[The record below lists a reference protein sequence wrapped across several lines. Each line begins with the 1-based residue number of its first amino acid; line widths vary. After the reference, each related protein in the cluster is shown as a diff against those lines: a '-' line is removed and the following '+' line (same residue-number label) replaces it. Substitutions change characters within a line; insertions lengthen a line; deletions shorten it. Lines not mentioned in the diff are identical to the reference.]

1 MKNKEIW
8 NLLCDLMVEIGK
20 KMIKDYDT
28 IKDDLL
34 ASYNFYQEE
43 EKDGRGYI
51 FDIENKKDIMATDLT
66 MAEIN
71 DIYNEYKKGKSNYF
85 IFNEY
90 GYIKQYDNCDE
101 LKTQV
106 VSYLDE
112 IVEHIFCYHDSC
124 ESHKKLFDRYIYET
138 IISNKD

>member
-43 EKDGRGYI
+43 ERDGRGYI
-51 FDIENKKDIMATDLT
+51 FDIENKEDVMGTDLT
-66 MAEIN
+66 MREIN
-71 DIYNEYKKGKSNYF
+71 DIYNEYKENKTKYF
-85 IFNEY
+85 IIDEH
-90 GYIKQYDNCDE
+90 GYIKLYDYDE
-101 LKTQV
+101 LKSQI

-112 IVEHIFCYHDSC
+112 IIEHIFCYHDSC

>member
-8 NLLCDLMVEIGK
+8 KLLCGLMFEIHK
-20 KMIKDYDT
+20 KMIEDYDT

-43 EKDGRGYI
+43 ERDGRDYI
-51 FDIENKKDIMATDLT
+51 FDIENKKDVMGTDLT
-66 MAEIN
+66 MREIN
-71 DIYNEYKKGKSNYF
+71 DIYNEYKENKTKYF
-85 IFNEY
+85 IFDEHV
-90 GYIKQYDNCDE
+90 GVKLYDYDE
-101 LKTQV
+101 LKSQI

-112 IVEHIFCYHDSC
+112 IIEHIFCYHDSC

>member
-8 NLLCDLMVEIGK
+8 NLLCALMVEIRK
-20 KMIKDYDT
+20 KMIEDYYT

-43 EKDGRGYI
+43 EKDGSGYI
-51 FDIENKKDIMATDLT
+51 FDIEKKVDIMNTDLT
-66 MAEIN
+66 MDEIY
-71 DIYNEYKKGKSNYF
+71 DIYKKCKENDTKYFMFDENYKVRVFSDCY
-85 IFNEY
+85 
-90 GYIKQYDNCDE
+90 E
-101 LKTQV
+101 LRSQI